1 MLMISQSLRIR
12 NLGPES
18 WVPWVCVSGSLRGL
32 LVTAEAAGI
41 SRVNGEGS
49 ASQLTHVAV
58 VAAGTIQFL
67 MDWCTRPPS
76 SSLAVNHTLPP
87 VPCHVVLSFAH
98 NLQGCLSK

>member
-58 VAAGTIQFL
+58 VAAGRIQFL
-67 MDWCTRPPS
+67 MDWCTHPLVPHWLLITHCPQFPAMWSSPS
-76 SSLAVNHTLPP
+76 LTTCMVA
-87 VPCHVVLSFAH
+87 
-98 NLQGCLSK
+98 